1 MSIPPVPGP
10 AGAPSLPRSVLIV
23 VTRRIGDVLLA
34 TPLIRSVKRAWPDCA
49 LDVLVFTGTEDIIA
63 ANPDVRHV
71 LTIAERPG
79 LLQHLDFTARL
90 LRRYDVALSA
100 VPGDRPTLYAFLAG
114 RWRAGLLL
122 PTRKEAWK
130 RHLLH
135 RWVPFDEQNT
145 HTVLMHLALAEALGI
160 PRVSE
165 VTVCWTPEDSRQVD
179 ALLGGHDALAVLH
192 TYPKFNYKMWHRAGW
207 IEVAKWLAARGHRVV
222 LTGSADPTELA
233 YVADLARDMP
243 AGTLNAAGR
252 LSLGGAGCL
261 LARSAVYVGPDT
273 AITHMAAALGVP
285 TVAFYGPTDPVKW
298 GPWPKDHTAHANP
311 WQRLGSQ
318 AVGRVRLIQGIAPCA
333 PCNKEGCDRNVASFS
348 DCLLALPAARII
360 AAIRELTGMPA

>member
-1 MSIPPVPGP
+1 MSSRPAIGSAGPPSP
-10 AGAPSLPRSVLIV
+10 PRSVLVV

-34 TPLIRSVKRAWPDCA
+34 TPLIRSVKRAWPHCS
-49 LDVLVFTGTEDIIA
+49 LDVLVFAGARGVIA
-63 ANPDVRHV
+63 ANPDVRRV

-79 LLQHLDFTARL
+79 LLEHLDFAVQLT
-90 LRRYDVALSA
+90 RRYDVALSA

-122 PTRKEAWK
+122 PARKEAWK

-145 HTVLMHLALAEALGI
+145 HTVLMHLALADALGI

-165 VTVCWTPEDSRQVD
+165 VTVSWTPEDSRQVD
-179 ALLGGHDALAVLH
+179 ALLGARGPIAALH
-192 TYPKFNYKMWHRAGW
+192 TYPKFNYKMWHRTGW
-207 IEVAKWLAARGHRVV
+207 VEVAQWLAARGYRIV
-222 LTGSADPTELA
+222 LTGGADPAELA
-233 YVADLARDMP
+233 YVTDLARGMP

-252 LSLGGAGCL
+252 LTLGGSGCL
-261 LARSAVYVGPDT
+261 VARSSVYVGPDT
-273 AITHMAAALGVP
+273 ALTHVAAALGVP

-298 GPWPKDHTAHANP
+298 GPWPKDHGASANP

-318 AVGRVRLIQGIAPCA
+318 AAGRVRLVQGIAPCA
-333 PCNKEGCDRNVASFS
+333 PCNKEGCERNVASFS

-360 AAIRELTGMPA
+360 AAIRDLTGMPA